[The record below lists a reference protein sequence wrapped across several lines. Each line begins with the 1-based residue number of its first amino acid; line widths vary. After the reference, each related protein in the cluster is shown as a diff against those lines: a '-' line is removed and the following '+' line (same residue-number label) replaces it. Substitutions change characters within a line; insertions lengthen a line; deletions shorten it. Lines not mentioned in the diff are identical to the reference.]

1 MSNDNEFTYCM
12 WNDVFTKNDLLY
24 NMFTSVKFGQVQ
36 SYTLVYTNNFFNNQL
51 QYMKK
56 CQMCLQKKLIWKI
69 HIIKLDSMWFWSW
82 QYFPIEMVSIKWFV
96 IHINIVKVHLIK
108 FQK

>member
-1 MSNDNEFTYCM
+1 VSNDNEFTYCM

-36 SYTLVYTNNFFNNQL
+36 SYTLVYTNIFLIINYSTWKN
-51 QYMKK
+51 
-56 CQMCLQKKLIWKI
+56 CQMCLQKTLIWKI
-69 HIIKLDSMWFWSW
+69 HIIKLDSMWFWFW
-82 QYFPIEMVSIKWFV
+82 QYFRIEIVSVKWFA
-96 IHINIVKVHLIK
+96 IYINIVKVHLIK